1 MTARDLDLRQA
12 LLRVLTLALGLA
24 VTLLFCFSNL
34 PAQTPAPPPADP
46 FSALLLSQAVG
57 LPLLFLPAL
66 PWLLAGDRAR
76 LRRVFA
82 WRAPD
87 APCFGL
93 LPFLGHAVCLVAGAW
108 ALTDVAAGGA
118 TQTVVGLVG
127 ALTPLQKVALL
138 PFVCGLGPL
147 AEELLYRGA
156 LADALPRRAAP
167 LLCAVLFA
175 LAHGPNA
182 FCLPLFF
189 VGLWLGLLVRRQCA
203 LLPAV
208 TLHAAFNL
216 PTLLLA

>member
-1 MTARDLDLRQA
+1 MTALDLDLRQA
-12 LLRVLTLALGLA
+12 LLRVLTFALGVA
-24 VTLLFCFSNL
+24 VTLLFCLSNL
-34 PAQTPAPPPADP
+34 PVQTVAPADP

-66 PWLLAGDRAR
+66 PWLLGGGRAR

-87 APCFGL
+87 APRFGL
-93 LPFLGHAVCLVAGAW
+93 LPFLGYAVCLVAGAW

-118 TQTVVGLVG
+118 TQTAVSLVG

-138 PFVCGLGPL
+138 PLVCGLGPL
-147 AEELLYRGA
+147 AEEFLYRGA
-156 LADALPRRAAP
+156 LADALPRRVAP
-167 LLCAVLFA
+167 TLCAALFA

-189 VGLWLGLLVRRQCA
+189 VGLWLGLLVRRQGT

-208 TLHAAFNL
+208 ALHAAFNL

>member
-1 MTARDLDLRQA
+1 MTALDLDLRQA
-12 LLRVLTLALGLA
+12 LLRVLTFALGLA
-24 VTLLFCFSNL
+24 VTLLFCLSNL

-66 PWLLAGDRAR
+66 PWLLAGGRVR
-76 LRRVFA
+76 LRRVVV

-93 LPFLGHAVCLVAGAW
+93 RSFLGHAVCLVAGAW